1 MGIRR
6 VTSSSPRSSPRSST
20 VGTWCPGPSC
30 PLFLIWGGGHS
41 LLTLRVWTHEQSLGK
56 HMQSDLVAQEPS
68 ADTHVH
74 TEVSGCQEMRMIG
87 NNCKFHPR
95 GFLPHS
101 FTHKHRKQH
110 LPPYERQVGVM
121 DKTLIKEEKKG
132 LSSHHTGGRPHIHLC
147 DFIRISSW
155 NMTGTKHVRC
165 SQVAGN
171 KKKMTTPPQIVR
183 LRKARQAEKEDRSS
197 KEKESMVK
205 PKRLEFQVAGWAV
218 PDAFTRKAKH
228 ASHGETSKKGI
239 ERCKYFGIVIVAVT
253 LGSSCRGRALLL
265 GQGSPS
271 GACCPIIVVVVI
283 FHGWAFIMGRS
294 SKRDAGGWGVVLGR
308 RGRWEGKLG
317 GGVAAGKWGCG
328 KRLESCGFGEM
339 HGI

>member
-1 MGIRR
+1 MKVCASDKDKLLILEFVQETYPGGKGNICR
-6 VTSSSPRSSPRSST
+6 VTSSLKSHQQMKITLACLDLRT
-20 VGTWCPGPSC
+20 SC
-30 PLFLIWGGGHS
+30 PEHDLCLHLWLIPSKTWSLFA
-41 LLTLRVWTHEQSLGK
+41 VAKQSWR
-56 HMQSDLVAQEPS
+56 
-68 ADTHVH
+68 
-74 TEVSGCQEMRMIG
+74 CQEMRMIG

-239 ERCKYFGIVIVAVT
+239 ERCKYAIPFANGGQPDAHSIPVLQSSWDDRTKGSNPAHTHLPLQKVT
-253 LGSSCRGRALLL
+253 QDLAHLLPIASFDSSML
-265 GQGSPS
+265 PT
-271 GACCPIIVVVVI
+271 
-283 FHGWAFIMGRS
+283 
-294 SKRDAGGWGVVLGR
+294 
-308 RGRWEGKLG
+308 
-317 GGVAAGKWGCG
+317 
-328 KRLESCGFGEM
+328 
-339 HGI
+339 